1 MQLLA
6 RSLLGAVQRY
16 LAEARADMSLGAR
29 TLTKYDQILT
39 RYADHLSAS
48 GIHDWRLVAE
58 PHARAFLGAH
68 PVAPATLRV
77 RRSTLRGF
85 HRWLVRAE
93 LADHDP
99 TAGIRAPR
107 VHQPLPATLSEQEV
121 AQLLGAAQSARDRAL
136 LACLYSSGCRSGE
149 LLACDLADVLE
160 TAHGR
165 ALRLHGKGGV
175 DRLGMLTAAASDA
188 LEAHLAV
195 RGRAA
200 GPLWFGN
207 RPGVRLTP
215 MGLWKVLQRTARAAR
230 LDRHVSAHML
240 RHSFAT
246 HLLQRGA
253 DIRSVQLLLGH
264 AKLETTAIYLR
275 LSDPWLAETLARCHP
290 LSDERDAERCHG
302 RQRASGVRGRGVRS
316 TSPGERGSGASST
329 RSRR

>member
-1 MQLLA
+1 
-6 RSLLGAVQRY
+6 
-16 LAEARADMSLGAR
+16 MSLAAR
-29 TLTKYDQILT
+29 TLAKYEQILT
-39 RYADHLSAS
+39 GYANHLDAS

-58 PHARAFLGAH
+58 PHVRAYLGATAI
-68 PVAPATLRV
+68 APATLRV
-77 RRSTLRGF
+77 RRSTVRGF
-85 HRWLVRAE
+85 HGWLVRAG

-107 VHQPLPATLSEQEV
+107 VHQPLPEALSEAEV
-121 AQLLGAAQSARDRAL
+121 ARLLAAAGSARDRAL
-136 LACLYSSGCRSGE
+136 LAALYSTGCRSGE
-149 LLACDLADVLE
+149 LLALDLADVLE
-160 TAHGR
+160 TAHDR
-165 ALRLHGKGGV
+165 ALRLRGKGGV

-188 LEAHLAV
+188 LDDHLAT
-195 RGRAA
+195 RGTGA

-215 MGLWKVLQRTARAAR
+215 MGLWKVLQRTAQAAR
-230 LDRHVSAHML
+230 LERHVSAHMI

-290 LSDERDAERCHG
+290 LSDERDAERCQG
-302 RQRASGVRGRGVRS
+302 RQRASGVRG
-316 TSPGERGSGASST
+316 PGAAKSCPSAHGGGASST
-329 RSRR
+329 R